1 MHPLSENH
9 RFATSGYMEHLTIYF
24 THDIR
29 DILPYSDFIAKVRP
43 VIETEGIG
51 EYLGDDMAIDGGD
64 ATGIFVC
71 HSARVLFDTIGPELR
86 KLPFMKGAKI
96 TFIFGALDSDARR
109 EEFYI

>member
-1 MHPLSENH
+1 
-9 RFATSGYMEHLTIYF
+9 MEHLTIYF

-43 VIETEGIG
+43 VIEANGVG

-64 ATGIFVC
+64 AEGVFAC
-71 HSARVLFDTIGPELR
+71 QSARALFEFIRPQLSQ
-86 KLPFMKGAKI
+86 LAFMKGAKV
-96 TFIFGALDSDARR
+96 TLVFGALDSDADR

>member
-1 MHPLSENH
+1 
-9 RFATSGYMEHLTIYF
+9 MEHLTIYF

-43 VIETEGIG
+43 AIEASGVG

-64 ATGIFVC
+64 AQGVFAC
-71 HSARVLFDTIGPELR
+71 RSARALFEFIRPQLSQ
-86 KLPFMKGAKI
+86 LAFMKGAKV
-96 TFIFGALDSDARR
+96 TFVFGALDSDADR